1 MENHQQL
8 NSIQLAPP
16 AHPTRLAYPARRVRG
31 EEGTWEVA
39 GRKGKEQST
48 RAVLFCKG
56 SQEPS
61 TEGMGEEA
69 SISHRRYA
77 ELFGLEE
84 TERSWNM
91 KDGGGWESMN
101 IQGEKSETPVVKT
114 EEKGHCQYK
123 FCIM

>member
-1 MENHQQL
+1 
-8 NSIQLAPP
+8 
-16 AHPTRLAYPARRVRG
+16 
-31 EEGTWEVA
+31 
-39 GRKGKEQST
+39 
-48 RAVLFCKG
+48 
-56 SQEPS
+56 
-61 TEGMGEEA
+61 MGEEA

-84 TERSWNM
+84 IERSWNM

-114 EEKGHCQYK
+114 EKGHCQYK